1 MLLVILE
8 AEKLLERFA
17 KKKKKKRKKKSLE
30 LKK

>member
-17 KKKKKKRKKKSLE
+17 KKKKKKKKKYL
-30 LKK
+30 LV

>member
-17 KKKKKKRKKKSLE
+17 KKKKKKKKKKSLE

>member
-17 KKKKKKRKKKSLE
+17 KKKQKKRKKKSLE

>member
-17 KKKKKKRKKKSLE
+17 KKKKKRKKKSLE

>member
-17 KKKKKKRKKKSLE
+17 KKKKKKRKKKILE
-30 LKK
+30 FKK